1 LRDAP
6 QHLGRAGGELAR
18 ERLARYQRYADLVA
32 EQERALDAEDMLRFE
47 EVADDIARLRADIGA
62 PGTGAPVAD
71 GDVQAAADALRS
83 ALATN
88 RRIQGRLS
96 TLRREKASLIKNV
109 SRRRPQTRRYLADA
123 DEAPP
128 AHVVDVKF

>member
-1 LRDAP
+1 LREAP

-18 ERLARYQRYADLVA
+18 ERLARYLRYADLVA
-32 EQERALDAEDMLRFE
+32 EQERALDAEEMERFE
-47 EVADDIARLRADIGA
+47 QIADDIARLRAEIGA
-62 PGTGAPVAD
+62 PGAGAPATD

-96 TLRREKASLIKNV
+96 TLRSENAALIKNV

-128 AHVVDVKF
+128 AHVDVKL